1 MKVGILLSGRYPT
14 EKAYGVTTNGTVQSL
29 LDLGHQV
36 IVFGIVSNYIEDRS
50 TQDNLTI
57 LNYEENFAALFLKRI
72 AFKRHGKVNA
82 VAWFLYWKCVKYI
95 NKNSISKLNLDLLWI
110 RNVQMLDFSFAAS
123 FIILEIHQLVKKS
136 KLMRSIN
143 RSSPASI
150 LLTPISKIL
159 YQDLMKMNTGLSLTY
174 APMGVDSRVIASPE
188 STVEF
193 ITRLREKTLSDSI
206 KIDVGYVGKFF
217 PDGYSKGVE
226 DIIKLAKEN
235 RERKGELRISL
246 TGGMEKE
253 ISQVNKLA
261 KECNLSAKDLEI
273 NSHLSHKLA
282 LIKMKN
288 LDVIILPKYESKSYV
303 GFPVKCIEAIA
314 TGRIVI
320 AAKCMIYDQIFTEKY
335 QPYWYESG
343 NGNSL
348 YASIQ
353 RALSDEDLEARI
365 NLGLEFALQFT
376 WDIRI
381 SNILRDRHK
390 DKLG

>member
-57 LNYEENFAALFLKRI
+57 LNYEENFAALFLKRV
-72 AFKRHGKVNA
+72 AFKRYRKVNA

-95 NKNSISKLNLDLLWI
+95 NKNSISKLNLDILWI
-110 RNVQMLDFSFAAS
+110 RNLQMLDFSFAAS
-123 FIILEIHQLVKKS
+123 FIVLEIHQLVKKS

-143 RSSPASI
+143 RSSPTPI
-150 LLTPISKIL
+150 LLAPISKIL
-159 YQDLMKMNTGLSLTY
+159 YQDLMEMNTGLSLTY

-193 ITRLREKTLSDSI
+193 ITRLREKTLLDSI

-235 RERKGELRISL
+235 RERKGKLRISL

-261 KECNLSAKDLEI
+261 KECNLSSKDLEI
-273 NSHLSHKLA
+273 
-282 LIKMKN
+282 
-288 LDVIILPKYESKSYV
+288 KSYV

-320 AAKCMIYDQIFTEKY
+320 AAKCMVYDQIFTEKY

-343 NGNSL
+343 NENSL

-381 SNILRDRHK
+381 SNILRDCHK